1 MFLSDSFLLELF
13 HSLFYVLNPFVFSTF
28 LILITMK
35 KVKYLAAVMLIVAGS
50 FVSCDKSDS
59 KSKDDPSNIP
69 GMGEAGGELEVE
81 APFVMPEGVSII
93 GEISGFGDG
102 VEAVEG
108 SVSLLE
114 SLTLKSAKTGY
125 FSRGSGGQWV
135 ILDILLHNTNNYD
148 TYFTFNRGCVFE
160 CKEKN
165 YQHAICLR
173 KVRFKIAK
181 KIKKRIKLFLYCIN
195 KGRSGSKFGIGYNLR
210 GVTKSERM
218 MKLCNALQYK
228 KIDIS
233 HYDTNQL
240 SDYYAKCKRIQDIV
254 WAVTNGKG
262 TSPDDWSFIDSLQD
276 APEDD

>member
-1 MFLSDSFLLELF
+1 
-13 HSLFYVLNPFVFSTF
+13 
-28 LILITMK
+28 MK
-35 KVKYLAAVMLIVAGS
+35 KVKFLAAALLIVAGL

-69 GMGEAGGELEVE
+69 GMGEASGELEVE
-81 APFVMPEGVSII
+81 APFVMPNGVSIV
-93 GEISGFGDG
+93 GEISGFGEG

-108 SVSLLE
+108 SVSLFD
-114 SLTLKSAKTGY
+114 SPTLKDAKTGY
-125 FSRGSGGQWV
+125 LSRGSGGQWV
-135 ILDILLHNTNNYD
+135 ILDILLRNDNDFD

-160 CKEKN
+160 CKEKD

-173 KVRFKIAK
+173 KVRFKIVRK
-181 KIKKRIKLFLYCIN
+181 FQRRIKLFLYCIN
-195 KGRSGSKFGIGYNLR
+195 RGRSGSQAGIGYNLR

-228 KIDIS
+228 KIDVS
-233 HYDTNQL
+233 HFNIDQM

-254 WAVTNGKG
+254 WAVTNGQG
-262 TSPDDWSFIDSLQD
+262 TSPDDWSFIDTLQD

>member
-1 MFLSDSFLLELF
+1 MKKFSFLLAL
-13 HSLFYVLNPFVFSTF
+13 V
-28 LILITMK
+28 
-35 KVKYLAAVMLIVAGS
+35 LIVSVS
-50 FVSCDKSDS
+50 FISCEKSDS

-81 APFVMPEGVSII
+81 APFVMPDGVSIV

-102 VEAVEG
+102 IEAVEG
-108 SVSLLE
+108 SISLLE
-114 SLTLKSAKTGY
+114 SPTLKNAKTGY

-135 ILDILLHNTNNYD
+135 ILDILLRNDND
-148 TYFTFNRGCVFE
+148 SATYFTFNRGCVFE

-181 KIKKRIKLFLYCIN
+181 KIQKRIKLFVYCIN
-195 KGRSGSKFGIGYNLR
+195 KGRSGSQAGITYNLR
-210 GVTKSERM
+210 GVTKSARM

-228 KIDIS
+228 KIDVS
-233 HYDTNQL
+233 HYNNDQM
-240 SDYYAKCKRIQDIV
+240 SDYNVKCKRIQKIV
-254 WAVTNGKG
+254 WAITNGRG
-262 TSPDDWSFIDSLQD
+262 ASSDDWSFIDTLHD